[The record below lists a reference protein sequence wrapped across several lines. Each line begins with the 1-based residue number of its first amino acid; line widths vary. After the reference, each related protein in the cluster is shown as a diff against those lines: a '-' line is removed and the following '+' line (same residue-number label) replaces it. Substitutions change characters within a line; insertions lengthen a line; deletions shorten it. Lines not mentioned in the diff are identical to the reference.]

1 MSVIPVNI
9 KLVGTRGD
17 DLYYTF
23 ENFTVGGKN
32 YPDDAV
38 PELYMELTGTPT
50 TNYLSTGTLSKSSVV
65 FKIPAASNDVTG
77 IYQYDVQVTYANGD
91 KFTHIIGEMT
101 ISDDIN
107 KN

>member
-23 ENFTVGGKN
+23 ENFTIGGKN

-38 PELYMELTGTPT
+38 PELYMELIDTPA
-50 TNYLSTGTLSKSSVV
+50 TNFLSTGTLNKSSVV

-77 IYQYDVQVTYANGD
+77 IYKYDVQITYANSD
-91 KFTHIIGEMT
+91 KFTHIIGE
-101 ISDDIN
+101 IHIDDDVN